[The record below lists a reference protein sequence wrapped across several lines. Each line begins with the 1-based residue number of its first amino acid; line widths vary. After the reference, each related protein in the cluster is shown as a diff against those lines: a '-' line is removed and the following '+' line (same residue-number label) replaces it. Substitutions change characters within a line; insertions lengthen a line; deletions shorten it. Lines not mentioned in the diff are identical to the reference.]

1 MESHVLD
8 QLKFRYLLSSQSCFA
23 AVPLPGL
30 RNCCRGEGYVYLD
43 DADIRRMAAYLDLSM
58 LEFLQQYARIT
69 DDDDVV
75 LQEQGDTV
83 KSCIFLVDGRCRVH
97 EAKPR
102 QCRDFPRRWRTPDIA
117 DYCEGW
123 RSVLD
128 LPPAGVKAPD
138 RQPRE

>member
-1 MESHVLD
+1 MFSINLNSDTFYLPSRVLRR
-8 QLKFRYLLSSQSCFA
+8 FRCQAC
-23 AVPLPGL
+23 G
-30 RNCCRGEGYVYLD
+30 NCCRGEGYVYLD

-123 RSVLD
+123 RNVLD